1 MTLLMSGALP
11 SDSPKLGP
19 TASQFSGAM
28 NGMYFDPPVRLAIFS
43 SFEWRPGGIGHWA
56 GEGVVKGQ
64 LAAENPFACT
74 NALAQHCNGRR
85 KAWNMTRVSLS
96 CAGTGS
102 HPLHSAAAAGNQIT
116 AEHAAA
122 ARCRG
127 RRQRAGRMMHT
138 TSGVR
143 ARDWCHLFDAAALQ
157 VWLV

>member
-1 MTLLMSGALP
+1 
-11 SDSPKLGP
+11 
-19 TASQFSGAM
+19 M

-64 LAAENPFACT
+64 LAADNPFACT
-74 NALAQHCNGRR
+74 NALAQNCNGRR

-96 CAGTGS
+96 CAGMES
-102 HPLHSAAAAGNQIT
+102 PPLYSA

-122 ARCRG
+122 GRCGG
-127 RRQRAGRMMHT
+127 RRQRAGRITHT

-157 VWLV
+157 VCLV